1 MYRILGS
8 VINNPLFPIPYP
20 LSPLFSMS
28 RFQKLLNYLKPYKTQ
43 TGRGIFALFV
53 VNALSVYIPLLV
65 RDGIDR
71 LKPGLTADYLVRL
84 AISIVGLT
92 SIMWAVRMFS
102 RLQIFRV
109 GRKVQATLKQNVF
122 EHLLRLEPGY
132 FATTTVGDLVN
143 RFTSDVEN
151 ITRLVG
157 FAVLS
162 TANIIFAYGLTLPAM
177 LLINVKLTLLS
188 LAVYPLMLIAVNLF
202 SGQLR
207 NQQETVQESIS
218 GLSELIQEDMSG
230 IALIKIYAQEENE
243 RQAFRQKNQDL
254 FNANLKL
261 AESRNTIFPIIQGL
275 ASISLLVLLW
285 QGGLAIANHETS
297 HALSWQGGLHIETKE
312 FSVGD
317 FLSLIYLA
325 QALIFPTALLG
336 FTITAYQRG
345 EVSIDRVEAILL
357 SEPKI
362 ADTATTLHLDNR
374 FQGQI
379 SVQDLSYTH
388 PGAETPALKH
398 INFTIKAGETIAIV
412 GPIGSGKS
420 TLANALPRLLEVPEN
435 TLFLDG
441 YDVNKL
447 SLDNLRGAIAYVPQ
461 ESFLFSTS
469 IENNIRYGDP
479 LAQLDKVESAAKLGQ
494 IHSEILNFPQQYD
507 TIVGERGITL
517 SGGQRQ
523 RTALARA
530 LLLDAPILI
539 LDDALSSVDNQTAT
553 AILQNLSHAGQKRTV
568 IFITH
573 QLSAAATADRIFVM
587 DKGEIVQTGTHQ
599 ELIGQTGLYQ
609 WLCNQNQL
617 EELLH

>member
-1 MYRILGS
+1 
-8 VINNPLFPIPYP
+8 
-20 LSPLFSMS
+20 MS
-28 RFQKLLNYLKPYKTQ
+28 RFQKLLNYLNPYRGQ
-43 TGRGIFALFV
+43 VAQGIFALFI
-53 VNALSVYIPLLV
+53 VNALSVYLPLLI
-65 RDGIDR
+65 REGIDR
-71 LKPGLTADYLVRL
+71 LRTSFTSDYLTQL
-84 AISIVGLT
+84 AIAIVALT
-92 SIMWAVRMFS
+92 TVMWVVRMLS
-102 RLQIFRV
+102 RITIFRV
-109 GRKVQATLKQNVF
+109 GRQVQATLKQNIF
-122 EHLLRLEPGY
+122 EHLLQLEPGY

-162 TANIIFAYGLTLPAM
+162 TANIIFAYALTLPAM
-177 LLINVKLTLLS
+177 LFIDVKLTLMA
-188 LAVYPLMLIAVNLF
+188 LAVYPLMLVAVQLF

-207 NQQETVQESIS
+207 DQQVVVQESIS
-218 GLSELIQEDMSG
+218 DLSELIQEDMSG

-243 RQAFRQKNQDL
+243 RRAFRKKNQEL
-254 FNANLKL
+254 FTANLKL

-285 QGGLAIANHETS
+285 QGGLAIANQE
-297 HALSWQGGLHIETKE
+297 I
-312 FSVGD
+312 SVGG
-317 FLSLIYLA
+317 FLSLVIYA
-325 QALIFPTALLG
+325 QNLIFPTALLG

-345 EVSIDRVEAILL
+345 EVSIDRVEAILFNQ
-357 SEPKI
+357 PKI
-362 ADTATTLHLDNR
+362 ADAPTALHLDTTL
-374 FQGQI
+374 QGQI
-379 SVQDLSYTH
+379 TARDFSYTY

-398 INFTIKAGETIAIV
+398 LNFTIKAGETIAIV

-420 TLANALPRLLEVPEN
+420 TLANALPRLVEIPEN
-435 TLFLDG
+435 SLFIDG
-441 YDVNKL
+441 YDLTNL
-447 SLDNLRGAIAYVPQ
+447 SLADLRSAIAYVPQ

-479 LAQLDKVESAAKLGQ
+479 LANQTVVEAAAKLGQ
-494 IHSEILNFPQQYD
+494 IHWEVLNFPQQYD

-530 LLLDAPILI
+530 LLLNSPILI

-553 AILQNLSHAGQKRTV
+553 AILQNLSKTGQKRTT

-573 QLSAAATADRIFVM
+573 QLSAAATADRILVM
-587 DKGEIVQTGTHQ
+587 EKGEIVQTGTHQ
-599 ELIGQTGLYQ
+599 ELISQEGLYQ
-609 WLCNQNQL
+609 WLCGQNQL